1 MAVVQHYINCVPYCT
16 IDKFIQDDLFFFC
29 LNLVKRMKQLRL
41 RVGFWV
47 WAKSY
52 SSRMMTVQNNLFIR
66 AHAITSIYVKST
78 GSSSSSGKFSP
89 LMQKWLLQGWFFFLS
104 QLFLCTWIFE
114 KREQKTASIQP
125 TKIIRLTTG
134 NSVPHNVQIHKRYFF
149 FRRPT

>member
-1 MAVVQHYINCVPYCT
+1 MMRSFT
-16 IDKFIQDDLFFFC
+16 IWKQFHIAQLISSSRMTSSFFVSI
-29 LNLVKRMKQLRL
+29 LSKRMKQLRL

-89 LMQKWLLQGWFFFLS
+89 LMQKWLLQGFFWGSFFADVLS
-104 QLFLCTWIFE
+104 WEHIKAKHGSHTLL
-114 KREQKTASIQP
+114 SIEL
-125 TKIIRLTTG
+125 K
-134 NSVPHNVQIHKRYFF
+134 
-149 FRRPT
+149 

>member
-1 MAVVQHYINCVPYCT
+1 MMRSFT
-16 IDKFIQDDLFFFC
+16 IWKQFHIAQLISSSRMTSSFFVSI
-29 LNLVKRMKQLRL
+29 LSKRMKQLRL

-89 LMQKWLLQGWFFFLS
+89 LMQKWLLQGFFSSPKFFLLIQYS
-104 QLFLCTWIFE
+104 KVANARILSNFSLFEIVE
-114 KREQKTASIQP
+114 AIY
-125 TKIIRLTTG
+125 
-134 NSVPHNVQIHKRYFF
+134 N
-149 FRRPT
+149 